1 MQVDERDF
9 EITKQ
14 VDAPV
19 EDVFRAVAE
28 PAQLAGWWGPEGFT
42 VSDVTSDA
50 RPGGEFRL
58 VMTGPDG
65 GPGQPVAGTYR
76 EVSPPSHL
84 VAEISAVAADGS
96 PLVVAVLTIDLVAA
110 DGGTEI
116 HLSGHGRA
124 FTPQARDEMLAGMQE
139 GWTSSLISLERFLE
153 ESQGPSLK
161 ARHETA

>member
-1 MQVDERDF
+1 MQAEERTF
-9 EITKQ
+9 EITKR
-14 VDAPV
+14 VASPID
-19 EDVFRAVAE
+19 DVFRAFTE
-28 PAQLAGWWGPEGFT
+28 PDRLAGWWGPEGFT
-42 VSDVTSDA
+42 VSDVVSDA

-58 VMTGPDG
+58 IMTGPDA
-65 GPGQPVAGTYR
+65 GPGQPVEGRYR
-76 EVSPPSHL
+76 EVTPPSHL
-84 VAEISAVAADGS
+84 VAEISATASDGS
-96 PLVVAVLTIDLVAA
+96 PLVTAVLTIHLAQA

-124 FTPQARDEMLAGMQE
+124 FTPTAAREMLAGMQE